1 MLDSQICFEI
11 IFTFERIII
20 NGLDSAVNNVHR
32 EIFKVAKTHLYDR
45 AMSCLIALINQNN
58 FVYTNELEGNVTLD
72 FRALDGSNNE
82 VHDDHLITDDLLKC
96 ILNPIENAIIIFVH
110 ITNLIKQFSP
120 KLKTPIVMFHLH
132 LYELLSLISIK
143 LYV

>member
-45 AMSCLIALINQNN
+45 AMSCLIAVINQNN
-58 FVYTNELEGNVTLD
+58 FVYTNQLDGNVTLD

-82 VHDDHLITDDLLKC
+82 FLDIGKIRFEPKTQQDKYL
-96 ILNPIENAIIIFVH
+96 ENEVQCSSTTYFKLTEEPLGIFYNF
-110 ITNLIKQFSP
+110 I
-120 KLKTPIVMFHLH
+120 
-132 LYELLSLISIK
+132 
-143 LYV
+143 

>member
-82 VHDDHLITDDLLKC
+82 VRYRD
-96 ILNPIENAIIIFVH
+96 VH
-110 ITNLIKQFSP
+110 RGAAAAAMAVAARQWQVF
-120 KLKTPIVMFHLH
+120 
-132 LYELLSLISIK
+132 
-143 LYV
+143 

>member
-1 MLDSQICFEI
+1 MLDSQTCFEI
-11 IFTFERIII
+11 IFTFERIISEQAPIII
-20 NGLDSAVNNVHR
+20 NGLDSAGNNVHR

-82 VHDDHLITDDLLKC
+82 VLLLRELVAEFILTDNSPNTTTSLL
-96 ILNPIENAIIIFVH
+96 
-110 ITNLIKQFSP
+110 
-120 KLKTPIVMFHLH
+120 
-132 LYELLSLISIK
+132 
-143 LYV
+143 